1 MNNSF
6 NRLKA
11 NTGNVF
17 KSPNRG
23 DLGGLN
29 KILAILC
36 LIVSISSCTDF
47 LNYDETSSYSEEE
60 VFTIYSRATQMGT
73 NVYSYLESDFGSVS
87 SAMRAAGCD
96 EAEYVWPSSNVH
108 TFYNGTWSA
117 INTVDDKW
125 ANFYKGI
132 RAANLFLEKGV
143 GQTFEEN
150 KYQSGYDKAML
161 KYNNLQ
167 YEVRFLRAYFYFEL
181 IKRYG
186 GVPLITKVLS
196 EQEANS
202 VTRDSYETV
211 SNFIVSECT
220 EISKFLPKAYD
231 ATYDSETGRVTRAT
245 ALALKSRL
253 LLYNASKL
261 HNPSSE
267 NEKWVEAAK
276 AAKALID
283 SAVVYKINSLIAYDK
298 IPNNIALPEL
308 IFACREANSGNF
320 EKLNYP
326 IGFEGGNTGTVPT
339 QNLVDAYEM
348 KRSGNPIDGTYFNW
362 NDPSQAA
369 APYTYR
375 DPRLAFTVVLNN
387 TLWAYDE
394 RVEAWE
400 GGNSGLPKSGA
411 TPSGYYLKK
420 YVDKNISFKPSGVT
434 TSRHVWVLFRYAE
447 VLLNYAEAMNEAF
460 ATPTYKDA
468 TFTLSAVEA
477 INLVRKRS
485 GVALLAIPTTINKD
499 DFRAKVRNERRVEL
513 AFEDHRFWDI
523 RRWMI
528 GPETVAIKR
537 TKIEKMNTT
546 PVTFTYSTYTTTDRV
561 WDDKMYYYPIP
572 LSEIY
577 KNRNLTQN
585 PGWE

>member
-1 MNNSF
+1 M
-6 NRLKA
+6 K
-11 NTGNVF
+11 T
-17 KSPNRG
+17 
-23 DLGGLN
+23 
-29 KILAILC
+29 KILSLLC
-36 LIVSISSCTDF
+36 LIFSLSSCADF
-47 LNYDETSSYSEEE
+47 LNYDETSSYSEDE
-60 VFTIYSRATQMGT
+60 VFTVYSRATQMAT

-108 TFYNGTWSA
+108 TFYNGTWTA

-125 ANFYKGI
+125 ATYYKAI
-132 RAANLFLEKGV
+132 RTANLFLEKGA

-150 KYQSGYDKAML
+150 KYQPGYDKAMR

-167 YEVRFLRAYFYFEL
+167 YEIRFLRAYFYFEL

-186 GVPLITKVLS
+186 DVPLITKVLT

-202 VTRDSYETV
+202 VSRESYDKVTE
-211 SNFIVSECT
+211 FIVNECDT
-220 EISKFLPKAYD
+220 VAKYLPQFYNSN
-231 ATYDSETGRVTRAT
+231 YDSETGRVTKAT

-261 HNPSSE
+261 HNPASDSQ
-267 NEKWVEAAK
+267 KWVDAAK
-276 AAKALID
+276 AAKTLID
-283 SAVVYKINSLIAYDK
+283 SALVYKINQLIAYDK

-348 KRSGNPIDGTYFNW
+348 KRSGNAIDGSAFNW
-362 NDPSQAA
+362 NDPAQVAN
-369 APYTYR
+369 PYQYR

-400 GGNSGLPKSGA
+400 GGNSGLPKTGA

-420 YVDKNISFKPSGVT
+420 YVDKNVSFKPSGVNN
-434 TSRHVWVLFRYAE
+434 SRHVWVIFRYAE
-447 VLLNYAEAMNEAF
+447 ILLNYAEAMNEAF
-460 ATPTYKDA
+460 PNPAYKDA

-477 INLVRKRS
+477 INLVRRRT
-485 GVALLAIPTTINKD
+485 GILLTALPTTISKD

-537 TKIEKMNTT
+537 TKIVSNNTT
-546 PVTFTYSTYTTTDRV
+546 PATFTYSTYTTTDRI

>member
-1 MNNSF
+1 M
-6 NRLKA
+6 A
-11 NTGNVF
+11 
-17 KSPNRG
+17 
-23 DLGGLN
+23 
-29 KILAILC
+29 
-36 LIVSISSCTDF
+36 
-47 LNYDETSSYSEEE
+47 
-60 VFTIYSRATQMGT
+60 T
-73 NVYSYLESDFGSVS
+73 NVYSYLESDFGSVN

-125 ANFYKGI
+125 ATFYKAI

-186 GVPLITKVLS
+186 GVPLITKVLT

-202 VTRDSYETV
+202 VSRDSYETV
-211 SNFIVSECT
+211 SSFIVSECD
-220 EISKFLPKAYD
+220 EAAKYLPRAYD
-231 ATYDSETGRVTRAT
+231 ASYDSETGRVTRAT
-245 ALALKSRL
+245 ALALKSRV
-253 LLYNASKL
+253 LLYKASKL
-261 HNPSSE
+261 HNPGSE
-267 NEKWVEAAK
+267 NQKWVDAAK
-276 AAKALID
+276 AAKVLID
-283 SAVVYKINSLIAYDK
+283 SAVLFKINQLIAYDK

-308 IFACREANSGNF
+308 IFACRVANSGNF
-320 EKLNYP
+320 ERLNFP

-339 QNLVDAYEM
+339 QNLVDAYEI
-348 KRSGNPIDGTYFNW
+348 KRSGHHTDATYFNW
-362 NDPSQAA
+362 SDPAQVAS
-369 APYTYR
+369 PYINR

-387 TLWAYDE
+387 TLWAYNE

-400 GGNSGLPKSGA
+400 GGNSGQPKTGA

-420 YVDKNISFKPSGVT
+420 YVDPNVSFKPSGVNN
-434 TSRHVWVLFRYAE
+434 SRHVWVIFRYAE
-447 VLLNYAEAMNEAF
+447 MLLNYAEAMNEAF
-460 ATPTYKDA
+460 PTPTYKDA
-468 TFTLSAVEA
+468 TFTMSALEA
-477 INLVRKRS
+477 INLVRRRT
-485 GVALLAIPTTINKD
+485 GVLLTALPTTINKD

-537 TKIEKMNTT
+537 TKITNNNTT
-546 PVTFTYSTYTTTDRV
+546 PASFTYSTYTTNDRI
-561 WDDKMYYYPIP
+561 WEDKMYFYPIP
-572 LSEIY
+572 LAEIY
-577 KNRNLTQN
+577 KNRKLEQN

>member
-1 MNNSF
+1 M
-6 NRLKA
+6 K
-11 NTGNVF
+11 T
-17 KSPNRG
+17 
-23 DLGGLN
+23 
-29 KILAILC
+29 KILSLLC
-36 LIVSISSCTDF
+36 LIFSLNSCSEF
-47 LNYDETSSYSEEE
+47 LNYDETSSYSEDE
-60 VFTIYSRATQMGT
+60 VFKVYSRATQMAT
-73 NVYSYLESDFGSVS
+73 NIYSYLESDFGSVS

-117 INTVDDKW
+117 MNTVDDKW

-132 RAANLFLEKGV
+132 RAANLFLEKGA

-150 KYQSGYDKAML
+150 KYQSDYSKAMK

-181 IKRYG
+181 VKRYG
-186 GVPLITKVLS
+186 GVPLITKVLD
-196 EQEANS
+196 EQEANNVS
-202 VTRDSYETV
+202 RETYDKV
-211 SNFIVSECT
+211 AEFIANECDT
-220 EISKFLPKAYD
+220 AAKYLPKSYD
-231 ATYDSETGRVTRAT
+231 ATYDSETGRITRAT

-253 LLYNASKL
+253 LLYSASKL
-261 HNPSSE
+261 HNE
-267 NEKWVEAAK
+267 ANVTQKWVDAAK

-283 SAVVYKINSLIAYDK
+283 SASVYKNSANLALNTLVSYDK

-339 QNLVDAYEM
+339 QNLVDAYEI
-348 KRSGNPIDGTYFNW
+348 KKSGSPLDGTYFNW
-362 NDPSQAA
+362 SDPTQTAN
-369 APYTYR
+369 PYANR
-375 DPRLAFTVVLNN
+375 DPRLGLTVVLNN
-387 TLWAYDE
+387 TTWAYDE
-394 RVEAWE
+394 KVEAWE
-400 GGNSGLPKSGA
+400 GGNSGLPKTGA

-420 YVDKNISFKPSGVT
+420 YMDKNISFKPSGVT
-434 TSRHVWVLFRYAE
+434 SSRHVWVVFRYAE
-447 VLLNYAEAMNEAF
+447 ILLNYAEAMNEAF
-460 ATPTYKDA
+460 ASPNYKDA

-477 INLVRKRS
+477 VNLVRKRT
-485 GVALLAIPTTINKD
+485 GVSLVAIPTTITKD
-499 DFRAKVRNERRVEL
+499 DFRTKVRNERRVEL

-528 GPETVAIKR
+528 GPETVTIKR
-537 TKIEKMNTT
+537 TRIVKNNTT
-546 PVTFTYSTYTTTDRV
+546 PVTFTYSTYSTNDRI
-561 WDDKMYYYPIP
+561 WQDKMYYYPIP